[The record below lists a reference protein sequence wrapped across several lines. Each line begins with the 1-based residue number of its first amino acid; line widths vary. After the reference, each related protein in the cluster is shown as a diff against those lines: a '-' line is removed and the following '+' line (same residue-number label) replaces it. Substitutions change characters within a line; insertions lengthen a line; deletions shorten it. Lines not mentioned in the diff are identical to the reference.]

1 MGRRDV
7 ALMLRGGP
15 ALRVA
20 RPRRHTPGMNDHA
33 AHPLVEQL
41 RFTRS
46 EFRRGLRGTPS
57 PDALRRVEPMN
68 SIGWIVA
75 HMSWQEQRYF
85 LTRAQGETPRP
96 ELNEIA
102 PNGGPATTPPLSG
115 MLAAWT
121 AVTEAADPWLDR
133 LTAADL
139 TGPLSGPGPR
149 RTIGSALQRV
159 TYHYW
164 FHTGEILAIRQVLG
178 HQRLPEFVGN
188 IDDEAPYRAG

>member
-1 MGRRDV
+1 MPDPTV
-7 ALMLRGGP
+7 
-15 ALRVA
+15 
-20 RPRRHTPGMNDHA
+20 
-33 AHPLVEQL
+33 HPLVDQL

-46 EFRRGLRGTPS
+46 EFRRTLGRLRDE
-57 PDALRRVEPMN
+57 DAARRLDPMN

-75 HMSWQEQRYF
+75 HMAWHEQRYW
-85 LTRAQGETPRP
+85 LTRALDTTPRP

-102 PNGGPATTPPLSG
+102 ANGGPPTTPSLRA
-115 MLAAWT
+115 MLRAWSEVT
-121 AVTEAADPWLDR
+121 ADADAWLDR
-133 LTAADL
+133 LSGANLFEAL
-139 TGPLSGPGPR
+139 PGPGAR

-178 HQRLPEFVGN
+178 HRRLPEFVGN